1 MFLFYN
7 QSDKVIQGF
16 SINQF
21 NSTNSDFDSEV
32 HTQYEG
38 EFKIPEVLFEYES
51 EEQTAIENQTI
62 FTLTTME
69 YDNTVD
75 ELNVA
80 INGDMVS
87 SELYSKTST
96 TIITFSEE
104 LNESDNVIFGNSK
117 KVFYLFNTETETFSR
132 IY

>member
-7 QSDKVIQGF
+7 KSDFIIQGF
-16 SINQF
+16 GINEF
-21 NSTNSDFDSEV
+21 NPENSDYNSET
-32 HTQYEG
+32 HTQFEG
-38 EFKIPEVLFEYES
+38 NFEIPEKQFEYNS
-51 EEQTAIENQTI
+51 EEQVATEGQTI

-69 YDNTVD
+69 YNTSVD

-80 INGDMVS
+80 INGDMVN
-87 SELYSKTST
+87 SELYTKTSS

-104 LNESDNVIFGNSK
+104 LSESDNVIFGNNEK
-117 KVFYLFNTETETFSR
+117 INYLFDTNTETFSR